1 MDVQVHGPLCVHL
14 HGHWGPPLVLSFMPP
29 QVLPTLLF
37 LSETL
42 SLTSL
47 EFAK

>member
-1 MDVQVHGPLCVHL
+1 MYRSMDPCVCICMDI
-14 HGHWGPPLVLSFMPP
+14 GGPPLVLSFVPP